1 MLSIP
6 DHKLQSLPS
15 KPSSFALEKNYHTS
29 TMPKIHSKQ
38 PSIARQISIHESS
51 SPLLPS
57 PLFKN
62 NDSHYRHDSI
72 SGQETTKAK
81 NVEDVIKKASK
92 KLNFGSKDKTRRFE
106 EKMKVFENL
115 STFIDIKDYIQQM
128 NPMNQDNNKKTVK
141 LPPIQT
147 SQTPSENNSPGL
159 RLPQSTKVKQ
169 INMDSVYENSTFIT
183 STFTSPTTKSA
194 RTVVVPPEND
204 GNSSPL
210 KSKIRR
216 LQTNI
221 AKVSAYQEE
230 KALDSERKK
239 DAYGMILDK
248 ASVMLTQINEEDMK
262 LPVVEDSDANA
273 FYQEL
278 QDNLV
283 NNNFERMDY
292 GNYYLQQDEKDYYK
306 NLLAF
311 KDDLEIDHNYYQDYK
326 ARADKVITLL
336 RKATKNIYKK
346 VIDTKKSTR
355 YRQASEDSGD
365 RGFQGGTRI
374 FDQEDSNI
382 KQNLMNQFNI
392 FLQSGKHP
400 ESLIDQALMP
410 DLQAQFRRMQR
421 QVNTIS
427 NKEKG
432 RRVASMCEDEIQPK
446 INPNHEINKVYKSY
460 MKSIIDCAD
469 IQGNNY
475 KIVKDD
481 FKKKIDRIEAAYN
494 KEIQQ
499 FMPKG
504 LESIKM
510 TLDIGTQNYSDKP
523 IPKVINRKALNAL
536 G

>member
-15 KPSSFALEKNYHTS
+15 KPSSFALEKNFHTP

-38 PSIARQISIHESS
+38 PSIARQNSIHESS

-62 NDSHYRHDSI
+62 GDYHHKLDSV

-128 NPMNQDNNKKTVK
+128 NPMNQEPNKKTVK

-147 SQTPSENNSPGL
+147 SSDNNSPGL

-183 STFTSPTTKSA
+183 SQFTSPTTKSA
-194 RTVVVPPEND
+194 RNIVLPPEDN

-248 ASVMLTQINEEDMK
+248 ASVMLTQLNEEDMK

-283 NNNFERMDY
+283 NNNFERVDY

-311 KDDLEIDHNYYQDYK
+311 KDDMEIDHNYYQDYK
-326 ARADKVITLL
+326 VRADKVITLL

-346 VIDTKKSTR
+346 VIDAKKTTR
-355 YRQASEDSGD
+355 YRQASEDPGD
-365 RGFQGGTRI
+365 RDLKGTRV
-374 FDQEDSNI
+374 FDREDNDI
-382 KQNLMNQFNI
+382 KQNLMNQFSL
-392 FLQSGKHP
+392 FLQSGKNP

-427 NKEKG
+427 NKEKS
-432 RRVASMCEDEIQPK
+432 RRVASMGEDEIQPK
-446 INPNHEINKVYKSY
+446 VNPNHEINKVYKSY

-510 TLDIGTQNYSDKP
+510 TLDIGTQNYADKP
-523 IPKVINRKALNAL
+523 IPKTINRKALNAL
-536 G
+536 

>member
-1 MLSIP
+1 MQSLP
-6 DHKLQSLPS
+6 EHKLQSLHF
-15 KPSSFALEKNYHTS
+15 KQSSFALEKNGYSSPGLKT
-29 TMPKIHSKQ
+29 HSKQ
-38 PSIARQISIHESS
+38 PSIAKQLSIHESS
-51 SPLLPS
+51 SPLLQS
-57 PLFKN
+57 PLIKN
-62 NDSHYRHDSI
+62 SDYVHRLDS
-72 SGQETTKAK
+72 QETPKAK
-81 NVEDVIKKASK
+81 NIEDVIKKASK

-128 NPMNQDNNKKTVK
+128 NPLNQDPSKKTVK

-147 SQTPSENNSPGL
+147 SYSENNSPAP

-169 INMDSVYENSTFIT
+169 INLDSVYDGSTFIT

-194 RTVVVPPEND
+194 RNVVVVDPQD
-204 GNSSPL
+204 KGSHSPL

-230 KALDSERKK
+230 KALDSERKR

-248 ASVMLTQINEEDMK
+248 ASMMLTQINEEDNK

-283 NNNFERMDY
+283 HNNFERVDY

-311 KDDLEIDHNYYQDYK
+311 KEDLEVDNNYYQDYK
-326 ARADKVITLL
+326 LRADKVINLL
-336 RKATKNIYKK
+336 RKATKNIYRKVTDNKK
-346 VIDTKKSTR
+346 TGR

-365 RGFQGGTRI
+365 RDYGFKGTRI
-374 FDQEDSNI
+374 FDKDDGDI
-382 KQNLMNQFNI
+382 KQNLMHQFNL
-392 FLQSGKHP
+392 FLHAGKN
-400 ESLIDQALMP
+400 EGLIDQAMMP
-410 DLQAQFRRMQR
+410 DLQAQFRRMIR

-427 NKEKG
+427 NKEKS
-432 RRVASMCEDEIQPK
+432 RKVYSMGEEEIQGPK
-446 INPNHEINKVYKSY
+446 VNPNHEINKVYKGY
-460 MKSIIDCAD
+460 MKTIIDCAD
-469 IQGNNY
+469 LQGTNY

-481 FKKKIDRIEAAYN
+481 FKKKIDKIEDAYQ
-494 KEIQQ
+494 KEMQRM
-499 FMPKG
+499 MPKG
-504 LESIKM
+504 LDSIKM
-510 TLDIGTQNYSDKP
+510 TLDIGSQNYSDKP
-523 IPKVINRKALNAL
+523 IPKIINRKALNAL